1 MDVKN
6 AFLHEDL
13 KEDVY
18 IRPLLSTST
27 LTVCKLRHMVLNK
40 LVVHGMRNL
49 LLPYAK
55 FAFLKRK
62 YNASLFLY
70 KT

>member
-6 AFLHEDL
+6 ALLHGDL

-18 IRPLLSTST
+18 IHPLLSTPT
-27 LTVCKLRHMVLNK
+27 LIVCKLRHMVSNK
-40 LVVHGMRNL
+40 LLVHGMRNL
-49 LLPYAK
+49 LLPYSK

-62 YNASLFLY
+62 YNASLFLH